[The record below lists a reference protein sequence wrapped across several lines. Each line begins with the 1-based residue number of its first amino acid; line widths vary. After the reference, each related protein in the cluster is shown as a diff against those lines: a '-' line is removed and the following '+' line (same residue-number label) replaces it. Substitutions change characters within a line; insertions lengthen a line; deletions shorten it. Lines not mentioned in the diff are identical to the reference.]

1 MRRRE
6 ERFRGPRRRQDRIPG
21 FNTLMQAIGRSLIFL
36 AFLSCAVAQPPDAHP
51 KNNIK
56 ITWLGHSAFEL
67 VSSGGTDILID
78 PFLTKNPATPA
89 EFKDLSRY
97 HPAAILVTHSH
108 GDHLGDA
115 IELAKMSHAK
125 LVSVAMPERFKE
137 ANLPRELIEP
147 VNVGDQVKIGDL
159 KVHVV
164 PAMHSSEPSGRP
176 VGYVIEFADGRS
188 VYHEGDTWIFGDMAL
203 IQEFYH
209 PNIILMPVG
218 AVADGQMPQMAWLAV
233 NRFFKPQVVIP
244 MHYGALPGSSSEAGL
259 RKVFGDDPRVIFMKP
274 GETKSF

>member
-1 MRRRE
+1 MISTR
-6 ERFRGPRRRQDRIPG
+6 
-21 FNTLMQAIGRSLIFL
+21 LKAICLGLLFMAVSF
-36 AFLSCAVAQPPDAHP
+36 CANAQTPDAG
-51 KNNIK
+51 KKKAEIK

-78 PFLTKNPATPA
+78 PYLTKNSATPA

-97 HPAAILVTHSH
+97 HPTAILVTHSH

-115 IELAKMSHAK
+115 VELSKMSKAK
-125 LVSVAMPERFKE
+125 IVSVYMPEPFKKGE
-137 ANLPRELIEP
+137 LPAELIEP
-147 VNVGDQVKIGDL
+147 VNVGDQVKLGDV

-176 VGYVIEFADGRS
+176 VGFVLEFADGRS

-218 AVADGQMPQMAWLAV
+218 AVADGQSPQMAWLAV
-233 NRFFKPQVVIP
+233 TRYFNPQIVIP
-244 MHYGALPGSSSEAGL
+244 MHYGAVPGSSTEADIRAAVG
-259 RKVFGDDPRVIFMKP
+259 KDPRVIFMKP
-274 GETKSF
+274 GETKKL